1 LRERWKR
8 DTFDYLLN
16 NAGIGL
22 NIPFAETSEAQFDE
36 LMNIQFKGPFF
47 LTQRLLPLLQD
58 GGRILNVSSGL
69 ARFALP
75 GYAAYASMKGAME
88 VLTRY

>member
-1 LRERWKR
+1 VAQVLQQRWQR

-22 NIPFAETSEAQFDE
+22 NVPFAETSEAQFDE

-47 LTQRLLPLLQD
+47 LTQRLLPLL
-58 GGRILNVSSGL
+58 RIRDVSSTSPAAWRVCAAGL
-69 ARFALP
+69 CRL
-75 GYAAYASMKGAME
+75 
-88 VLTRY
+88 RRR

>member
-1 LRERWKR
+1 
-8 DTFDYLLN
+8 LN

-22 NIPFAETSEAQFDE
+22 NVPFAETSEAQFDE

-47 LTQRLLPLLQD
+47 LTQRLLPLLAD
-58 GGRILNVSSGL
+58 KGRILNVSSGL

-75 GYAAYASMKGAME
+75 GYAAYAAMKGAME
-88 VLTRY
+88 VL